1 MRQNPPPSRP
11 PAELGKLTIPAGA
24 PSLPGNMGGAML
36 ERRIDLLQPQ
46 HLASGAGSAAGLGDW
61 LAARG
66 LSRPVVIADAFNL
79 TRLAALGLDPATPAI
94 ATAPEPDIPALDRAL
109 AFARAAAPDVIVG
122 FGGGSAMDLAKLVAV
137 LAGNA
142 LTLDDISGPG
152 RAPARAVGLVQVP
165 TTAGTG
171 SEAGTRALVTEPATL
186 RKIATESPHM
196 LADLAILDHDLT
208 LSLPPALTAATGI
221 DALAHCVEA
230 FTSKRA
236 HPLVDAFVTQGI
248 RLIGEYLPRAVADG
262 RDRTARAAL
271 LLASH
276 YGGIG
281 LGPVNTTAG
290 HAVAYPLGT
299 RHHLPHGLAN
309 ALIFPHTL
317 AANAPAC
324 PDRTALVCAALGI
337 DPDDVLGGAMAFCA
351 GLGIDMRL
359 SAHGVPRDDLP
370 AMAAEAHAIRRL
382 LDHNPRDLSEGDIL
396 SLYRAAY

>member
-1 MRQNPPPSRP
+1 
-11 PAELGKLTIPAGA
+11 
-24 PSLPGNMGGAML
+24 
-36 ERRIDLLQPQ
+36 
-46 HLASGAGSAAGLGDW
+46 
-61 LAARG
+61 
-66 LSRPVVIADAFNL
+66 
-79 TRLAALGLDPATPAI
+79 TRLASLGLDPATPAI
-94 ATAPEPDIPALDRAL
+94 AASPEPDTDELNRVL
-109 AFARAAAPDVIVG
+109 TFARDARPDAVIG
-122 FGGGSAMDLAKLVAV
+122 FGGGSAMDIAKLVAV
-137 LAGNA
+137 LAGNT

-152 RAPARAVGLVQVP
+152 RAPARSAALIQIP

-171 SEAGTRALVTEPATL
+171 SEAGTRALVTDPETL

-196 LADLAILDHDLT
+196 LADLAILDAELT

-230 FTSKRA
+230 FTSRRA
-236 HPLVDAFVTQGI
+236 HPLVDAIVLQGI

-262 RDRTARAAL
+262 SDRNARAAM

-324 PDRTALVCAALGI
+324 PEKTALICAALGVDATSPATI
-337 DPDDVLGGAMAFCA
+337 HAGAVAFCA
-351 GLGIDMRL
+351 RLGIDMRL
-359 SAHGVPRDDLP
+359 SAHGVPESDLP
-370 AMAAEAHAIRRL
+370 AMADEAHAIRRL
-382 LDHNPRDLSEGDIL
+382 LDHNPRDLSQDEIL
-396 SLYRAAY
+396 NLYRAAL

>member
-1 MRQNPPPSRP
+1 
-11 PAELGKLTIPAGA
+11 
-24 PSLPGNMGGAML
+24 ML
-36 ERRIDLLQPQ
+36 ERPINLLQPRE
-46 HLASGAGSAAGLGDW
+46 LSTGAESGAGLGAW
-61 LAARG
+61 LAGRG
-66 LSRPVVIADAFNL
+66 LRRPVVIADGFNL
-79 TRLAALGLDPATPAI
+79 SRLGALGLDPATPAI
-94 ATAPEPDIPALDRAL
+94 ATAPEPDLPELDRATE
-109 AFARAAAPDVIVG
+109 FARAARPDAVIG
-122 FGGGSAMDLAKLVAV
+122 FGGGSAMDLAKLVSV
-137 LAGNA
+137 LVGNA

-152 RAPARAVGLVQVP
+152 RAPARAVALVQVP

-196 LADLAILDHDLT
+196 LADLAILDPDLT

-236 HPLVDAFVTQGI
+236 HPLVDAIVLQGI
-248 RLIGEYLPRAVADG
+248 RLIGEYLPRAVARG
-262 RDRTARAAL
+262 GDRTARAAM

-276 YGGIG
+276 YGGVG

-317 AANAPAC
+317 AVNAAAC
-324 PDRTALVCAALGI
+324 PDKTALVCAALGI
-337 DPDDVLGGAMAFCA
+337 DPGNVLAGAHDFCA
-351 GLGIDMRL
+351 RLGIDMRL
-359 SAHGVPRDDLP
+359 SAHGVPESDLP
-370 AMAAEAHAIRRL
+370 AMASEAHAIRRL
-382 LDHNPRDLSEGDIL
+382 LDYNPRDLTEADIL
-396 SLYRAAY
+396 ALYRAAY